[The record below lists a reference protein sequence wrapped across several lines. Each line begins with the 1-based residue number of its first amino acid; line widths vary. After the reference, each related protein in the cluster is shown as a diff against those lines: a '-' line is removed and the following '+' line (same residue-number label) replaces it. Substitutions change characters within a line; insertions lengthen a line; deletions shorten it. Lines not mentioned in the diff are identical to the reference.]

1 MAGKQHES
9 RHDQDSP
16 RKGQISD
23 ESGRKDLENLDI
35 NCSSHENIQKV
46 TENALQ
52 LGATSEDETIKNGI
66 HFYTLSIMN
75 ETNKVNFIKYFS
87 HIKLLFIF

>member
-9 RHDQDSP
+9 RPDQDSP

-23 ESGRKDLENLDI
+23 ESGKRDMNHQININYNTHESLQKSPENSLEITD
-35 NCSSHENIQKV
+35 
-46 TENALQ
+46 
-52 LGATSEDETIKNGI
+52 EDTLKTGI

-75 ETNKVNFIKYFS
+75 ETNKV
-87 HIKLLFIF
+87 LLI